1 MVPWTEAFFAQK
13 KCNIRGY
20 ANSANNSGLK
30 HERGQFDQFD
40 SDFKVDPTNLWAI
53 WAIGGA
59 IQTIGDYRPILE
71 FVEVATVRDSCPDF
85 KVVVRGPVNLKDI

>member
-1 MVPWTEAFFAQK
+1 MT
-13 KCNIRGY
+13 G
-20 ANSANNSGLK
+20 
-30 HERGQFDQFD
+30 
-40 SDFKVDPTNLWAI
+40 DFKVDPTNLWAI
-53 WAIGGA
+53 LAEGA

>member
-1 MVPWTEAFFAQK
+1 MQK
-13 KCNIRGY
+13 IVVY
-20 ANSANNSGLK
+20 AKDSGLK
-30 HERGQFDQFD
+30 HERGQSDQFD
-40 SDFKVDPTNLWAI
+40 IGDFKVDPTNLWVI

-71 FVEVATVRDSCPDF
+71 FVDVATVRDSCPDF

>member
-1 MVPWTEAFFAQK
+1 MRV
-13 KCNIRGY
+13 C
-20 ANSANNSGLK
+20 ANCAKDSGLK
-30 HERGQFDQFD
+30 HERGQFYQFD
-40 SDFKVDPTNLWAI
+40 IAGDFKVDPTNLWAI

-71 FVEVATVRDSCPDF
+71 FVEVATVRDSCFDF

>member
-1 MVPWTEAFFAQK
+1 M
-13 KCNIRGY
+13 Y
-20 ANSANNSGLK
+20 ANSAKDIGLK

-71 FVEVATVRDSCPDF
+71 FVEVSTVCDSCPDF